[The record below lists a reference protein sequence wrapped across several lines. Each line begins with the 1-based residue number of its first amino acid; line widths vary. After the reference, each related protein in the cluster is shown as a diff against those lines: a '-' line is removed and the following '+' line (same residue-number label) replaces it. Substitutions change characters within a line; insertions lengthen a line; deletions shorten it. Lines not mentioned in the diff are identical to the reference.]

1 MTGSKLALLKLK
13 YNAPLTLSYMAA
25 SFLVLILGLAA
36 NGGKS
41 GVLYAFT
48 VGGKLDLMNIG
59 QWFRFF
65 SHILGH
71 ANYIHFFQN
80 FTILLLIGPMLEEK
94 FGAKN
99 LAIYIL
105 ITAFITGIL
114 QTIFFNSL
122 LLGASGIVFMF
133 IVLASMSNF
142 KAGEIPLT
150 FVLIIVIYIGNELI
164 LATSVN
170 ESNISHY
177 AHIMGGVCGTVFGFF
192 NKKS

>member
-1 MTGSKLALLKLK
+1 MIGAKLAILKLK
-13 YNAPLTLSYMAA
+13 YNAPLTLSYMAI
-25 SFLVLILGLAA
+25 SFVVLILGLVV

-41 GVLYAFT
+41 GVLFAFT
-48 VGGKLDLMNIG
+48 VGGKLDLMNIE

-71 ANYIHFFQN
+71 ANYSHFFQN

-94 FGAKN
+94 YGIKK
-99 LAIYIL
+99 LIIYIL
-105 ITAFITGIL
+105 ITAFITGFLHTIL
-114 QTIFFNSL
+114 FNSL

-150 FVLIIVIYIGNELI
+150 FVLIIVIYIGNEVF
-164 LATSVN
+164 LAASNSDT
-170 ESNISHY
+170 NISHY
-177 AHIMGGVCGTVFGFF
+177 AHIMGGVCGAGFGFF
-192 NKKS
+192 NKKA

>member
-1 MTGSKLALLKLK
+1 MIGSKLASLKLK

-25 SFLVLILGLAA
+25 SFLVLVLGLIS

-48 VGGKLDLMNIG
+48 VGGELNLMSVE

-71 ANYIHFFQN
+71 ANYMHFFQN

-94 FGAKN
+94 YGIKN
-99 LAIYIL
+99 LIIYIL
-105 ITAFITGIL
+105 ITAFITGFL
-114 QTIFFNSL
+114 QTILFTSL

-142 KAGEIPLT
+142 KSGEIPLT
-150 FVLIIVIYIGNELI
+150 FVLIIIIYIGNEI
-164 LATSVN
+164 VMAVSPAD
-170 ESNISHY
+170 NISHY
-177 AHIMGGVCGTVFGFF
+177 AHIMGGVCGTAFGFF
-192 NKKS
+192 SKKA